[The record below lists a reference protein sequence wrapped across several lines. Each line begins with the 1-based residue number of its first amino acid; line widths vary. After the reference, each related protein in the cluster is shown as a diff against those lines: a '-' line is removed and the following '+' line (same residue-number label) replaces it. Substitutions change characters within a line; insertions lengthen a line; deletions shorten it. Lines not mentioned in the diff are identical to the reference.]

1 MSKKTGAII
10 IIIVVILGAGILVYR
25 NGWPGRLGAGLWQG
39 GRTASTPTST
49 VLTEIPD
56 SLPKDLLPEPVA
68 PTLIQTKK
76 ITNTTEEIKVE
87 YASLNA
93 ASNVVKLYQQVLSA
107 KGWNVTVVRQDTR
120 SAELKVTKGQE
131 TAGFYLV
138 QTETSGTQVTIIY
151 THQIK

>member
-1 MSKKTGAII
+1 MSKKTGSII
-10 IIIVVILGAGILVYR
+10 IIMIVILAAGILIYR
-25 NGWPGRLGAGLWQG
+25 NGWAGKLGGGLWQG
-39 GRTASTPTST
+39 GRTAGTPTST

-76 ITNTTEEIKVE
+76 ITNASEEVKVE
-87 YASLNA
+87 YTSLNA
-93 ASNVVKLYQQVLSA
+93 ASNVAKLYQQVLGA
-107 KGWNVTVVRQDTR
+107 KGWSVTVVKQDIR

-131 TAGFYLV
+131 TADFYLV